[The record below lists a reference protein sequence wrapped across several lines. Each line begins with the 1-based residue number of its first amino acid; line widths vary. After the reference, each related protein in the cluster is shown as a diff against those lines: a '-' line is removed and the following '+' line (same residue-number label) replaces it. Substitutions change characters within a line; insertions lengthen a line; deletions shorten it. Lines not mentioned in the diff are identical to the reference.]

1 MRSEKKK
8 KFVAQTLLLLEI
20 RTLHL
25 LNSHPPLV
33 LLLLHPPPQPLP
45 EQSSAHPPVSSNMA
59 DENPFAQ
66 AAASPAAQAAVAS
79 AAVAAAPAMA
89 GMAAKAVGN
98 AMPGMQ
104 NAAQARWQAA
114 TGPPGWCVRQC
125 SGPRET
131 RTAGCCCPNALKYSP
146 HQPLLFSRTLSTWP
160 GGGSLRSSTASLE

>member
-8 KFVAQTLLLLEI
+8 KFVAQTLLPGK
-20 RTLHL
+20 
-25 LNSHPPLV
+25 SYA
-33 LLLLHPPPQPLP
+33 PPPQLTPPSSPPPSPPSAATPP
-45 EQSSAHPPVSSNMA
+45 EQSSAHPPVSLNMA

-131 RTAGCCCPNALKYSP
+131 RTAGCCCPNALLSSP
-146 HQPLLFSRTLSTWP
+146 TLTLSRTLSTWP